1 MWYNSENVLVIGINI
16 MYAHI
21 SPGCNGSGLI
31 QEAKDLDFRILQGS
45 HHRWLL
51 CDTDISFLRQ
61 RNTVIGK
68 YSVQWERNTL
78 YCEREILYTVIGK
91 YSIQWERNTSYCKRE
106 ILCIVRE
113 KYFVLSERNTLSPLL
128 HPICQ
133 YGKQEVRNSAITFI
147 LATAENNSG
156 PTITKKLDK
165 EALALIRTPNIAK
178 TTIGCHL

>member
-78 YCEREILYTVIGK
+78 YCEREILYTV
-91 YSIQWERNTSYCKRE
+91 
-106 ILCIVRE
+106 RE

>member
-51 CDTDISFLRQ
+51 CDTDISLLRQ

-78 YCEREILYTVIGK
+78 YCEREILCT
-91 YSIQWERNTSYCKRE
+91 
-106 ILCIVRE
+106 VRE
-113 KYFVLSERNTLSPLL
+113 KYFIPPPPPNMSIWKAGSQKFSHHFYLGHSWEQLWTNNHKETWQRSIGPYQNPKYSQNYYRVPPL
-128 HPICQ
+128 
-133 YGKQEVRNSAITFI
+133 T
-147 LATAENNSG
+147 
-156 PTITKKLDK
+156 
-165 EALALIRTPNIAK
+165 
-178 TTIGCHL
+178 